1 MKKIKSTAKA
11 FYKALELPVF
21 TVLYFGYLLY
31 WLYVQS
37 RPLNVKGIMDSFNHK
52 TGKGVLPS
60 ITILAWV
67 ILILF
72 IKDHPVVIKIIV
84 FVAFL
89 ITIAFLLVPELLTA
103 SKMAYNLSVEGIKEA
118 MKGYASLM
126 PGEEPRPN
134 PYIEGSV
141 EHAGYDAAIKQLLEK
156 WPKHRQREIG
166 EKAIDDLMNHNENRN
181 PYTDMEFEHYV
192 YNFAYEYF
200 KNKRENQTAGPDQN

>member
-181 PYTDMEFEHYV
+181 PYTDMEFEYYV

>member
-156 WPKHRQREIG
+156 WPKHRHCESERQ
-166 EKAIDDLMNHNENRN
+166 
-181 PYTDMEFEHYV
+181 
-192 YNFAYEYF
+192 
-200 KNKRENQTAGPDQN
+200 KR